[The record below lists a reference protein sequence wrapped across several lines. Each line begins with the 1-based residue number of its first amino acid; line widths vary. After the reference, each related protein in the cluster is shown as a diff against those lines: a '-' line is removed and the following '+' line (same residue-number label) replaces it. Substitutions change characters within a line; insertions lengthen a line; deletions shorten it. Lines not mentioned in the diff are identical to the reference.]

1 MAAEDVQF
9 LNVFRGKRIK
19 LTLKSS
25 SYLGVVQRINLNKT
39 LVLVDGQKKNFSPF
53 TLCTVVTVDCA
64 GFLELPSTC
73 VCVLCSVVSCS
84 NSCKIPG
91 SKLFFGREIVNGE
104 CV

>member
-39 LVLVDGQKKNFSPF
+39 LVLVDGQKKTFH
-53 TLCTVVTVDCA
+53 L
-64 GFLELPSTC
+64 LH
-73 VCVLCSVVSCS
+73 CVL
-84 NSCKIPG
+84 
-91 SKLFFGREIVNGE
+91 
-104 CV
+104 